1 MVRVPGS
8 LGDSGFH
15 RELVEDAQ
23 VKNEPG
29 EEASSHI
36 GSTKTLLNKTRSAD
50 RQSAR
55 RTSVDGIEGDL
66 ETDLEDKPQHPPQ
79 VPLGTPVDLG
89 ANRDSLT
96 KQTKAGSDRYVFGDS
111 PIRLDPGYLDAI
123 ADKTQIVRT
132 KLRAPGLDD
141 EDPRPS
147 ALDWNCETSCV
158 KILVRPE
165 QIDNPKGP
173 ISAPR
178 VTDNKLIAVKNLLGL
193 LKEAG
198 FVAGAFEAN
207 DLFDQD
213 LDVIQTAI
221 PTLVDRLRPLVD
233 MIADSP
239 NPKMPDP
246 VSPAP
251 VSSPRVESTGYRSS
265 SPYVSAAEHVSD
277 TSSEPQRMSLG
288 PSGSAMLDA
297 RSRSQRQERMR
308 SGHQKQKPKSTDRT
322 TSATGSDESNGRL
335 ESYFQAAMTRFLKEQ
350 QAMVVTPTPVG
361 DDNVGSRDVEM
372 ESAGSPDQHLSHS
385 APAVVATAA
394 SGSTGSSLIQRVRI
408 SAMSDLKEFS
418 GKDQDEDRAR
428 SDQATDEE
436 KCLIFADLLT
446 GPAKNW
452 YRQLGRSTRNKWSDL
467 LRSFQIQYCGLGVS
481 VAWQHYHS
489 RKRSDESP
497 LEYLYRLNVAALRAR
512 LKIKD
517 EDSKARREHV
527 EHVIETLGD
536 PELADQ
542 LTLLRLA
549 DAEDLEEVL
558 RARERAKSRQ
568 KRSAFGSKYRQKVPT
583 SAPAAAT
590 KRAVRAVQIASQES
604 GSDTGS
610 EGSDSEGDLR
620 RVYLASAD
628 DKSRNAGGDST
639 KPDRGN
645 QAQINHDSPRSDPR
659 SRSSPDGSERSNH
672 YSYCESR
679 KHTDLDCWRRSSS
692 PHQLLTC
699 EKCGTRG
706 HPADRCLFVCRGC
719 GELHEMGKCPMEEFY
734 NQIRQWF
741 NPVLSLHRSDD
752 FSRSDAEVPLD
763 LQSGETRGYWKQRR
777 PEEWFKQADREVT
790 TEIPEHGRDRSLPR
804 VSEHRRSGKWFR
816 QAKITGKINNEKSIL
831 LLDTGAEVSIV
842 DTVFARK
849 VGCYVDTS
857 QSQEY
862 VGIGESV
869 YMTEGRTRIKITLA
883 GSLRTSLRAMSSS
896 GAPAAPPTSVASSL
910 QSSHLPARDEGK
922 FAELVDSASRA
933 RGVSNGQEH
942 PVIDL
947 TTSRGFD
954 RESEPASRTS
964 PRRLPSPRD
973 DTTSDAADLGRS
985 DSAGPVSLDSL
996 AALIHAQS
1004 EQRRIENAD
1013 LARLLSFVITRP
1025 APAAD
1030 REVRRA
1036 ALEATSVSELL
1047 SLLRGQHQSSSQ
1059 ASDVAALRVELE
1071 STRTINADL
1080 TRRLDSQAAVKADLE
1095 ERLKTVEE
1103 ERDRWKA
1110 ESKKSSPLLTSFR
1123 KAMAESEAS
1132 LKSARKSQ
1140 DDKVKS
1146 ALAHAKDLGR
1156 QLRERDS
1163 EIERLTQLLSARDAE
1178 YAHLRDAKATIK
1190 HQREVILRQKRV
1202 ISRMGLLPMHD
1213 PHMAAAAAA
1222 GLDVPGLSPAD
1233 LLFNARLCQILA
1245 QRFPEVMDIPAGE
1258 SRRVELTIHPRAD
1271 GAASARSG
1279 PSKRVSRII
1288 CRQSCVGRCGFYA
1301 RVHFCFAPSPQQSAT
1316 AAGSLR
1322 KPKKPLEQPYACPLP
1337 GEVGH
1342 EDALVQLEK
1351 AAQDN
1356 DAACDLSLRS
1366 SLNLA
1371 GLTVDDVN
1379 VEAGDEVHSLEE
1391 DLSFEFTEVPG
1402 SAELPRGPAGP
1413 TVSVPPVQLVPYS
1426 SSLVQTPS
1434 SGVAVVSLPESAD
1447 LAATP
1452 SALSLPASVPFPTRV
1467 RWVPPS
1473 TSVPSAAVVTSTV
1486 GAGGQPGSSAPDPAL
1501 ATTHAVI
1508 APSWT
1513 AGVSAAGTINSSAA
1527 IPPRVSQ
1534 SSPGSAAHRLL
1545 ACTRSRFAYQAQSR
1559 RGPSGVASTVV
1570 TPMPS
1575 TPSVASTRPAVPPSS
1590 AGMTSPS
1597 GRPLRSTAAT
1607 ARVLNAHCLDLLETP
1622 DYLVL
1627 RSARRS
1633 SFSGSSG
1640 SALGLN
1646 APGTSAHPLSV
1657 SESSESEADDPGSA
1671 DELSSADSNA
1681 SHRASLA
1688 SALPPPH
1695 GKIQSYMAAR
1705 QSPLV
1710 PSSESGDSDSQP
1722 SSKKQSGKGKRK
1734 RRRKHKLKHKHE
1746 HKHKHKLKSKSK
1758 SAGSKKSIRS
1768 ASPDSAKDPRPSKRQ
1783 RGSTGDSAVGPAE
1796 VSAASSSTNNSAG
1809 SSGIPSSS
1817 AVSQSPI
1824 SAGPASTLS
1833 VPIVT
1838 AHDAGAHVLPQLP
1851 AALRYSLAQLRT
1863 RARQAVGRDARITPQ
1878 LAQLRDIRFVHYG
1891 SRRCWEAILSHQTAK
1906 VTVGDA
1912 SGKGSVPVMLCSL
1925 AGIKAFADVY
1935 HPDHPAQRLLR
1946 LLPKT
1951 PIFFSPRVL
1960 DDAKRRL
1967 TNSVKSVTLMERL
1980 AEVFVKIRGEAPNSV
1995 CDKEGP
2001 TKFFVALFERCHW
2014 MVESSVLMELH
2025 PAFHTGLPYHVIA
2038 EMYDTWV
2045 LYKLAR
2051 KRRGDALR
2059 SLMTILPDDLFTA
2072 VMKLLGGLAA
2082 PEIDAEL
2089 FFEPSVPLYPLV
2101 NLAWIPAG
2109 RDWCA
2114 EAESIDD
2121 SEPWRAWWLTDPA
2134 THPYN
2139 TCFRTRNLEFMVFAP
2154 AGVDPRLVED
2164 AVDEDVDLD
2173 EPAPPQISSSA
2184 PTPVNRA
2191 GIHIFQGC
2199 EAGEL
2204 GWAAGDADPA
2214 SPLIGSPSVCG
2225 PSPTASCLVR
2235 RHLGLQLSRAQDRLS
2250 GLGYA
2255 DCGSSG

>member
-1 MVRVPGS
+1 
-8 LGDSGFH
+8 
-15 RELVEDAQ
+15 
-23 VKNEPG
+23 
-29 EEASSHI
+29 
-36 GSTKTLLNKTRSAD
+36 
-50 RQSAR
+50 
-55 RTSVDGIEGDL
+55 
-66 ETDLEDKPQHPPQ
+66 
-79 VPLGTPVDLG
+79 
-89 ANRDSLT
+89 
-96 KQTKAGSDRYVFGDS
+96 
-111 PIRLDPGYLDAI
+111 
-123 ADKTQIVRT
+123 
-132 KLRAPGLDD
+132 
-141 EDPRPS
+141 
-147 ALDWNCETSCV
+147 
-158 KILVRPE
+158 
-165 QIDNPKGP
+165 
-173 ISAPR
+173 
-178 VTDNKLIAVKNLLGL
+178 
-193 LKEAG
+193 
-198 FVAGAFEAN
+198 
-207 DLFDQD
+207 
-213 LDVIQTAI
+213 
-221 PTLVDRLRPLVD
+221 
-233 MIADSP
+233 
-239 NPKMPDP
+239 
-246 VSPAP
+246 
-251 VSSPRVESTGYRSS
+251 
-265 SPYVSAAEHVSD
+265 
-277 TSSEPQRMSLG
+277 
-288 PSGSAMLDA
+288 
-297 RSRSQRQERMR
+297 
-308 SGHQKQKPKSTDRT
+308 
-322 TSATGSDESNGRL
+322 
-335 ESYFQAAMTRFLKEQ
+335 
-350 QAMVVTPTPVG
+350 
-361 DDNVGSRDVEM
+361 
-372 ESAGSPDQHLSHS
+372 
-385 APAVVATAA
+385 
-394 SGSTGSSLIQRVRI
+394 
-408 SAMSDLKEFS
+408 
-418 GKDQDEDRAR
+418 
-428 SDQATDEE
+428 
-436 KCLIFADLLT
+436 
-446 GPAKNW
+446 
-452 YRQLGRSTRNKWSDL
+452 
-467 LRSFQIQYCGLGVS
+467 
-481 VAWQHYHS
+481 
-489 RKRSDESP
+489 
-497 LEYLYRLNVAALRAR
+497 
-512 LKIKD
+512 
-517 EDSKARREHV
+517 
-527 EHVIETLGD
+527 
-536 PELADQ
+536 
-542 LTLLRLA
+542 
-549 DAEDLEEVL
+549 
-558 RARERAKSRQ
+558 
-568 KRSAFGSKYRQKVPT
+568 
-583 SAPAAAT
+583 
-590 KRAVRAVQIASQES
+590 
-604 GSDTGS
+604 
-610 EGSDSEGDLR
+610 
-620 RVYLASAD
+620 
-628 DKSRNAGGDST
+628 
-639 KPDRGN
+639 
-645 QAQINHDSPRSDPR
+645 
-659 SRSSPDGSERSNH
+659 
-672 YSYCESR
+672 
-679 KHTDLDCWRRSSS
+679 
-692 PHQLLTC
+692 
-699 EKCGTRG
+699 
-706 HPADRCLFVCRGC
+706 
-719 GELHEMGKCPMEEFY
+719 
-734 NQIRQWF
+734 
-741 NPVLSLHRSDD
+741 
-752 FSRSDAEVPLD
+752 
-763 LQSGETRGYWKQRR
+763 
-777 PEEWFKQADREVT
+777 
-790 TEIPEHGRDRSLPR
+790 
-804 VSEHRRSGKWFR
+804 
-816 QAKITGKINNEKSIL
+816 
-831 LLDTGAEVSIV
+831 
-842 DTVFARK
+842 
-849 VGCYVDTS
+849 
-857 QSQEY
+857 
-862 VGIGESV
+862 
-869 YMTEGRTRIKITLA
+869 
-883 GSLRTSLRAMSSS
+883 MSSS
-896 GAPAAPPTSVASSL
+896 GSPAAPPTSVASSL
-910 QSSHLPARDEGK
+910 QSSHPPARDEGK

-933 RGVSNGQEH
+933 RGVSDGQMH

-964 PRRLPSPRD
+964 HRCLPSPRG

-1025 APAAD
+1025 APVAD
-1030 REVRRA
+1030 RER
-1036 ALEATSVSELL
+1036 
-1047 SLLRGQHQSSSQ
+1047 QPSSQ

-1071 STRTINADL
+1071 SARTINADL
-1080 TRRLDSQAAVKADLE
+1080 TRRLDSQAAVMADLE

-1178 YAHLRDAKATIK
+1178 YAVLQGISTKHFEQLQPLRDAKATIK
-1190 HQREVILRQKRV
+1190 HQREVILRQTRV
-1202 ISRMGLLPMHD
+1202 LSRMGLLPMHD

-1233 LLFNARLCQILA
+1233 LQLNARLCRILA

-1258 SRRVELTIHPRAD
+1258 TRRVELTIHPRAD
-1271 GAASARSG
+1271 GAATTLPAPVSSAGSFLGQSTRLTGSEAPAPPSESPASSAANPVSAGAVSTPVSTSASRRRRSK
-1279 PSKRVSRII
+1279 SVDQVHR
-1288 CRQSCVGRCGFYA
+1288 A
-1301 RVHFCFAPSPQQSAT
+1301 RLDTLTPTEKLLRYSNPKSAT
-1316 AAGSLR
+1316 AAGSQR
-1322 KPKKPLEQPYACPLP
+1322 KPKKPRAA
-1337 GEVGH
+1337 
-1342 EDALVQLEK
+1342 DALVQLEK
-1351 AAQDN
+1351 AAQET

-1391 DLSFEFTEVPG
+1391 DLLFEFTEVPG

-1426 SSLVQTPS
+1426 SSPVQTPS
-1434 SGVAVVSLPESAD
+1434 SGVAVVSLPGSAD

-1452 SALSLPASVPFPTRV
+1452 SAFSLPASVPFPTRV
-1467 RWVPPS
+1467 QWVPPS

-1508 APSWT
+1508 APSST
-1513 AGVSAAGTINSSAA
+1513 AGVSAA
-1527 IPPRVSQ
+1527 
-1534 SSPGSAAHRLL
+1534 
-1545 ACTRSRFAYQAQSR
+1545 
-1559 RGPSGVASTVV
+1559 
-1570 TPMPS
+1570 
-1575 TPSVASTRPAVPPSS
+1575 
-1590 AGMTSPS
+1590 
-1597 GRPLRSTAAT
+1597 
-1607 ARVLNAHCLDLLETP
+1607 VLNAHCLDLLETP

-1627 RSARRS
+1627 RSARCS
-1633 SFSGSSG
+1633 SSSGSSG
-1640 SALGLN
+1640 SALGLK

-1671 DELSSADSNA
+1671 DELSWADPDA
-1681 SHRASLA
+1681 SRRASLA

-1734 RRRKHKLKHKHE
+1734 RRCKHKLKHKHG
-1746 HKHKHKLKSKSK
+1746 HKHKHKSMSKSK
-1758 SAGSKKSIRS
+1758 SAGSKKSKRS

-1783 RGSTGDSAVGPAE
+1783 RGWTGDSAVDPAE

-1817 AVSQSPI
+1817 AVSPSPI

-1838 AHDAGAHVLPQLP
+1838 AHDAGAH
-1851 AALRYSLAQLRT
+1851 LRT

-1878 LAQLRDIRFVHYG
+1878 LAQLSDIRFVHYG

-1906 VTVGDA
+1906 VTVDDA
-1912 SGKGSVPVMLCSL
+1912 SAKGSVPVTLCSL
-1925 AGIKAFADVY
+1925 AEIKAFADVY

-1951 PIFFSPRVL
+1951 PIFFSPQVL

-2014 MVESSVLMELH
+2014 MVESSVLMGLH

-2059 SLMTILPDDLFTA
+2059 SLMPILPDDLFTA

-2139 TCFRTRNLEFMVFAP
+2139 TRFRTRNLEFMVFAP

-2214 SPLIGSPSVCG
+2214 SPLIGSPNVCD
-2225 PSPTASCLVR
+2225 PSPTASLF
-2235 RHLGLQLSRAQDRLS
+2235 GSAS
-2250 GLGYA
+2250 PGSPA
-2255 DCGSSG
+2255 ESSAGSSVPLANNSAIPASSSADSAVQTAGAADSSVGSATNTEGSIGLLAAAAATVVFSVAHSQGPSSS